1 MQIGICAD
9 TPSLNRLT
17 GPIPG
22 VDFLEGFTQQLLQ
35 PETPDDEWT
44 HLADPILARGFTL
57 PAYNRFVPP
66 DL

>member
-35 PETPDDEWT
+35 PETPDDE
-44 HLADPILARGFTL
+44 
-57 PAYNRFVPP
+57 
-66 DL
+66 